1 MNISGVDRTFPNLGS
16 PYGMELAARIIVRRW
31 PKAAFLDLT
40 EHICGVDGVA
50 FGQTLVLF
58 VYRSFEMVI
67 SWDVSE
73 NPNDMIELSIVPEGL
88 MVVVGDDKDP
98 TMAGILAELEA
109 VRLPGI
115 PPSFT

>member
-1 MNISGVDRTFPNLGS
+1 
-16 PYGMELAARIIVRRW
+16 MELAARMIIRRW
-31 PKAAFLDLT
+31 PRGAFLDLT
-40 EHICGVDGVA
+40 DYICGIDEVA
-50 FGQTLVLF
+50 FGQKLDLF
-58 VYRSFEMVI
+58 VYRNFESVI
-67 SWDVSE
+67 SWDAE
-73 NPNDMIELSIVPEGL
+73 DKPNDMIELAIVPGGL